1 MRCREIIGLMGFTF
15 LATTL
20 LVSCRQHK
28 SATSQYVMSPEEQR
42 VMTLLEKSQKTGHLN
57 DAEFEE
63 VVRLT
68 RHSNVLVSA
77 KAYVALWY
85 VKDPK
90 QKTRAAELFRKA
102 INHPDA
108 FVRTAVCR
116 GIGYVGTAK
125 DVPLLLP
132 RLRDP
137 DPDVRKVS
145 LRSLQMLGGPA
156 QKAHVQA
163 MLQDPDPEVRQLA
176 QKILQEWEAKSKS
189 R

>member
-1 MRCREIIGLMGFTF
+1 
-15 LATTL
+15 
-20 LVSCRQHK
+20 
-28 SATSQYVMSPEEQR
+28 
-42 VMTLLEKSQKTGHLN
+42 MTLLEKAEKTKHLN

-63 VVRLT
+63 VVQLT
-68 RHSNVLVSA
+68 QHPDVLVSG
-77 KAYVALWY
+77 KAYMVLWF
-85 VKDPK
+85 VKNPK
-90 QKTRAAELFRKA
+90 QKERAADLFRKA

-116 GIGYVGTAK
+116 GIGFVGTEK

-132 RLRDP
+132 RLQDP

-145 LRSLQMLGGPA
+145 MRSLQMLGGPA
-156 QKAHVQA
+156 QKKHVQA

-176 QKILQEWEAKSKS
+176 QKILQEWEAGSKD

>member
-1 MRCREIIGLMGFTF
+1 MRWREIIRLMGLTF
-15 LATTL
+15 LTIIFV
-20 LVSCRQHK
+20 VSCRQHK
-28 SATSQYVMSPEEQR
+28 PTAPKYSMPPDEQR
-42 VMTLLEKSQKTGHLN
+42 VMALLEKSQKTGHLN

-68 RHSNVLVSA
+68 QHPNVLVSG

-85 VKDPK
+85 VKEPK
-90 QKTRAAELFRKA
+90 QKARAAELFRKA

-116 GIGYVGTAK
+116 GIGYVGTEK

-132 RLRDP
+132 RLLDP

-156 QKAHVQA
+156 QKERVRA

-176 QKILQEWEAKSKS
+176 QKILQEWEAKPKG